1 MNRVKE
7 LLTMLD
13 YYKTVQPDEDKVS
26 EIESELN
33 NIKLDAV
40 KQLRQKKSNRISTS
54 SYVPYPDYEDE
65 NFFAKLL
72 AKKEFKKYVSESPS
86 GDVDTIMQDKCGQNR
101 KFSLTANQRF
111 LKNFIHPST
120 PYQSLLLYHS
130 VGVGKSLSAIG
141 IAEQFINYYDKK
153 VIVIM
158 PGNLKENFKRQI
170 FDLNQLDQ
178 PVSKKYYNL
187 AYEANLAD
195 EAIEKKAS
203 KLIRSNYEFYG
214 FQEFAN
220 LILNKEKSFKD
231 KRQNRFD
238 AKLKELFSNCVFI
251 IDEVHNVRVGDNID
265 KRVPPVLLRVLKNA
279 ENSKLILLTATPMF
293 NDATEIIWLLNLML
307 ANDKKS
313 PIADDMVF
321 DKNGNILDGG
331 LEYLKKKATG
341 YISYMDGGNPFTFPI
356 KLYPSIDSKIKIL
369 DKKHV
374 PKKEPDNTLIPL
386 DKRLSRLELVPS
398 VMSTIQK
405 KVYDAAITK
414 VGKVLDNDNED
425 ENDEEDNENEKSE
438 KTGIAT
444 ISQISN
450 IVFPIQDTSQFKEC
464 SGTRGFANSFET
476 VIKDGTLQ
484 LKYKESAK
492 TIAGGEFL
500 NQKLLGKYCPKI
512 KQILDIIKNSKG
524 IVFIYSFYLS
534 SGIVPL
540 ALALE
545 HLGFAKY
552 GTPNLLKTAS
562 SPFKINGVQQKY
574 AIISPRKE
582 YTPDFDEAIR
592 TIRSEANKNG
602 ELIKV
607 ILGSSVAAEGLDF
620 KNIREVHF
628 LEPWYHINK
637 MDQIIGRAYRNCSH
651 VILPKEQRNF
661 TVYHH
666 INKLSLETDV
676 ESIDERIYRFAENKQ
691 YNIDRI
697 ESALKEVSI
706 DCILNKPLFTFDES
720 LTVDIE
726 TSQGTLVKQFKLGK
740 LQNNQNKSNKC
751 QLSKLPSKTD
761 TSTFGMQ
768 FMSYEI
774 EEIVDKLKE
783 IFKSNSVLTY
793 LQILQRVG
801 GKETDTLNN
810 ALQTLLDDRTIFK
823 NKNEIDGFIIFRNN
837 KYMFQPLSVTD
848 LRIPLE
854 DRIDYVPKT
863 RTVISIEPPQNNKMD
878 VIASVK
884 KSSSKTKINKD
895 IIEKLRIDVDEMDS
909 LCRFEGNLDQCI
921 WDYFVDRLSSFELL
935 EICSLLLKDKGKQIT
950 PYGRLLCNSLERG
963 HILHKNPKDNQYK
976 YVLDVV
982 EDELYIVENDKLEK
996 ANPVDIN
1003 RFKILPSAMVQK
1015 PHVKSIKSYVEAK
1028 KDRAGNFKVNFKM
1041 IDETKENSTGFVCV
1055 NTSTLK
1061 INHLHDFIKGIEPK
1075 QKVKTKTDG
1084 KNFNKMLLCQVYE
1097 ILSRSVEP
1105 KIFAR
1110 LYEAKKLFGE
1120 VKF

>member
-26 EIESELN
+26 EIESELTK
-33 NIKLDAV
+33 IKLDSI
-40 KQLRQKKSNRISTS
+40 KQSRQKKSNRISTS

-65 NFFAKLL
+65 NFFGKLL

-86 GDVDTIMQDKCGQNR
+86 GDIDTIMQDKCGQNR
-101 KFSLTANQRF
+101 KFSLTPNQRF

-120 PYQSLLLYHS
+120 PYNSLLLYHS

-141 IAEQFINYYDKK
+141 IAEQFINFYEKK

-170 FDLNQLDQ
+170 FDINQLDQ
-178 PVSKKYYNL
+178 PISRKYYNL
-187 AYEANLAD
+187 AYEPNLAD
-195 EAIEKKAS
+195 EAIEKKAN
-203 KLIRSNYEFYG
+203 KLIRANYEFYG

-220 LILNKEKSFKD
+220 LIINKEKAFKD

-238 AKLKELFSNCVFI
+238 AKLKELYSNCIFI

-307 ANDKKS
+307 ANDKKT
-313 PIADDMVF
+313 PIVDDIVF

-331 LEYLKKKATG
+331 LEYLKRKATG
-341 YISYMDGGNPFTFPI
+341 YISYMNGGNPFTFPI
-356 KLYPSIDSKIKIL
+356 KLYPSIDTKIKIL

-374 PKKEPDNTLIPL
+374 PSKEPDNTIIPVE
-386 DKRLSRLELVPS
+386 KRLSRLELVTS
-398 VMSTIQK
+398 AMSTLQK

-414 VGKVLDNDNED
+414 VGKGLDDGSEED
-425 ENDEEDNENEKSE
+425 EEENDEKVE

-450 IVFPIQDTSQFKEC
+450 IVFPIRDTTQFKEC
-464 SGTRGFANSFET
+464 SGTRGFANSFDAIT
-476 VIKDGTLQ
+476 KDGVLH
-484 LKYKESAK
+484 LKYKDSVKE
-492 TIAGGEFL
+492 IAGGEFL
-500 NQKLLGKYCPKI
+500 NQKLIAKYSPKI

-534 SGIVPL
+534 AGIIPL

-545 HLGFAKY
+545 HLGFSKY
-552 GTPNLLKTAS
+552 GTQNLLKTSSS
-562 SPFKINGVQQKY
+562 SPYKVNGVQQRY

-582 YTPDFDEAIR
+582 YTPDFDEAIKV
-592 TIRSEANKNG
+592 IRSEANKNG

-651 VILPKEQRNF
+651 VALPKEQRNF

-666 INKLSLETDV
+666 INRLSPDSDI

-691 YNIDRI
+691 YNIDMI

-706 DCILNKPLFTFDES
+706 DCTLNKNLFTFDES

-726 TSQGTLVKQFKLGK
+726 TSQGTIVKKYKLGK
-740 LQNNQNKSNKC
+740 IQSNITKNNKC
-751 QLSKLPSKTD
+751 KLSKVPTEID

-768 FMSYEI
+768 FMTYET
-774 EEIVDKLKE
+774 EETVEKLKE
-783 IFKSNSVLTY
+783 LFKINSVLTY
-793 LQILQRVG
+793 LQIVKKSG
-801 GKETDTLNN
+801 ISEKEIDILNN
-810 ALQTLLDDRTIFK
+810 ALQNLLDNRTIFK
-823 NKNEIDGFIIFRNN
+823 NKNDIDGFIIYRNN

-848 LRIPLE
+848 LRIPVE
-854 DRIDYVPKT
+854 DRIDYLPKT
-863 RTVISIEPPQNNKMD
+863 KKIISIEMQNNNFET
-878 VIASVK
+878 IGSIK
-884 KSSSKTKINKD
+884 KISTKTKGKD
-895 IIEKLRIDVDEMDS
+895 DLIDKMRIEVDEMDEF
-909 LCRFEGNLDQCI
+909 CRFDGNLDQYI
-921 WDYFVDRLSSFELL
+921 WDYFVDRLSSMEIL
-935 EICSLLLKDKGKQIT
+935 EICAILIKDKAKQT
-950 PYGRLLCNSLERG
+950 TTYGRLLCSSLERG
-963 HILHKNPKDNQYK
+963 HILHKNPKDSTYN
-976 YVLDVV
+976 YVLDVI
-982 EDELYIVENDKLEK
+982 EDELYIVENNKIEK
-996 ANPVDIN
+996 ANAIDIN
-1003 RFKILPSAMVQK
+1003 RFKILPSAIVQK
-1015 PHVKSIKSYVEAK
+1015 LNPKSIKSYVEAK
-1028 KDRAGNFKVNFKM
+1028 NDRAGNFKVNFKM
-1041 IDETKENSTGFVCV
+1041 IDETKENSSGFVCV

-1061 INHLHDFIKGIEPK
+1061 INHLHEYIKSIDPK
-1075 QKVKTKTDG
+1075 QKVKTKSDG
-1084 KNFNKMLLCQVYE
+1084 KNFNKMILCQVYE
-1097 ILSRSVEP
+1097 VMSRSVEP

-1110 LYEAKKLFGE
+1110 LYEAKKLFGQ
-1120 VKF
+1120 VKY